1 MAKICHH
8 DYHVACFLVGS
19 VHLRVSTKISSRLGS
34 YQSAKFPS
42 SGQARHA
49 LLPEVNQ
56 SLPSCPFL
64 AIHRFRLHVSR
75 SMARLA
81 HAHIARYL
89 SSHSLPARSSASL
102 VLLLWAVN
110 NKNAAFAIPYLRPS
124 FQLQYYGSTRMLE
137 WMSQKSRKIIL
148 TAFRLCGGADSGPLI
163 RASLAFP
170 LH

>member
-1 MAKICHH
+1 MHFC
-8 DYHVACFLVGS
+8 
-19 VHLRVSTKISSRLGS
+19 LRLINL
-34 YQSAKFPS
+34 YQA
-42 SGQARHA
+42 A
-49 LLPEVNQ
+49 LFWQ
-56 SLPSCPFL
+56 SIVPGYMYQDRC
-64 AIHRFRLHVSR
+64 
-75 SMARLA
+75 ARLA

-89 SSHSLPARSSASL
+89 GSHSLPARSFASL
-102 VLLLWAVN
+102 VLLLWAVK
-110 NKNAAFAIPYLRPS
+110 NKNAVFAIPYLRPS